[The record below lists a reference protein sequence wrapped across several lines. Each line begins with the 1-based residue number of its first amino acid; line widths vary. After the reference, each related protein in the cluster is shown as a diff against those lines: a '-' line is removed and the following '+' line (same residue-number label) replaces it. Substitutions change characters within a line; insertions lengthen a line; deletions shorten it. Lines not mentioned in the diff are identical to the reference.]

1 MESEKENKEVVPLTK
16 EMKNYIV
23 ELFYKDN
30 RKVLKGTCEKIL
42 TKIWNDVPYSYRDDF
57 ESVAGVTIL
66 ESLEKYD
73 VNVGENTPNKII
85 GYVYNSLKFD
95 FISYI
100 YSLNSLKRGGDG
112 NWDPEKRDENGEKV
126 KKSVRV
132 KTVSIYDKIDSD
144 SDITYADTIQCEKD
158 VEDIIFSNKKAS
170 KLEACINKLNKTQK
184 KIVSLM
190 IDGYKPNEI
199 QEELQLTNKQYF
211 DYVTD
216 MRTSEFRLALEED

>member
-73 VNVGENTPNKII
+73 VNVGGNTPNKII

-95 FISYI
+95 FISHI

-158 VEDIIFSNKKAS
+158 VEDIIFANKKAS